1 MCRWFDSSWHH
12 QKAVKPFQKE
22 RLLYFRPIYMSSY
35 TPTSNFFDSIEALTQ
50 EIESLANGR
59 QIFLL
64 TDTNVSSAWLDDF
77 ICSNE
82 HLGEMEILE
91 LEPGESAKSIEV
103 CSQLWNH
110 LLECNADRQAM
121 LINLGGGVI
130 TDLGG
135 FVAATYKRGIP
146 FIHVP
151 TSLLGMVD
159 AANGGKTGINHHHTK
174 NSIGSF
180 QLPEAV
186 LIYPGFLE
194 SLDSTGLKSGFA
206 EMLKHG
212 LIKDASHWQQL
223 TMLETITEENISP
236 LIPRS
241 VQIKEQIVAS
251 DFYEKG
257 ERKLLNVGH
266 TVGHAIES
274 YFLQKETPIAHGEAV
289 ALGIIAEAQLA
300 KDINLLSEQALTEI
314 VNAVS
319 KFFPP
324 ADYDLP
330 AFYALSNYIV
340 NDKKNVQGKLLFSL
354 PAAIGSAQ
362 YNVEVDMTQVECA
375 YNAALLQS

>member
-1 MCRWFDSSWHH
+1 
-12 QKAVKPFQKE
+12 VKPFQEE
-22 RLLYFRPIYMSSY
+22 RLLYFRLINMSTS
-35 TPTSNFFDSIEALTQ
+35 TPTSKLFDSLEALTQ
-50 EIESLANGR
+50 EIESLASGR

-82 HLGEMEILE
+82 HLDEMEILE
-91 LEPGESAKSIEV
+91 LVPGESAKCIEV
-103 CSQLWNH
+103 CSQLWDH
-110 LLECNADRQAM
+110 LLECNADRQAL

-186 LIYPGFLE
+186 LIYPGFLD
-194 SLDSTGLKSGFA
+194 SLDSTELKSGYA

-212 LIKDASHWQQL
+212 LIRDAGHWQQL
-223 TMLETITEENISP
+223 IALKEITAEDISP
-236 LIPRS
+236 LIARS
-241 VQIKEQIVAS
+241 VQIKEEVVTS

-274 YFLQKETPIAHGEAV
+274 FFLEKETPISHGEAI

-300 KDINLLSEQALTEI
+300 NDIDMLSEGALNEI
-314 VNAVS
+314 LTAVS
-319 KFFPP
+319 KFFHPS
-324 ADYDLP
+324 DYNLP
-330 AFYALSNYIV
+330 AFDALCDYIV

-354 PAAIGSAQ
+354 PNAIGSAE
-362 YNVEVDMTQVECA
+362 YNVEVSMAHVEHA
-375 YNAALLQS
+375 YNNSLLKS